1 MVESQRKSKSKKE
14 SVMGI
19 SDRIE
24 AFICQLIK
32 NDDGWVELGRNEL
45 AGIFNCVPS
54 QINYVMR
61 TRFTP
66 ERGYVIES
74 RRGGGGYIKIRRI
87 SVDAEDILSVIPD
100 KLTETGTKKII
111 KLALD
116 SGIFDERAATLAFAA
131 VSEASLDET
140 QKASVMK
147 SMIKAL
153 M

>member
-1 MVESQRKSKSKKE
+1 
-14 SVMGI
+14 MGI
-19 SDRIE
+19 SDKIE

-32 NDDGWVELGRNEL
+32 DDDGWVELGRNEL

-87 SVDAEDILSVIPD
+87 SVDAEDVLSVVPES
-100 KLTETGTKKII
+100 LTEGGANKII
-111 KLALD
+111 QLALD
-116 SGIFDERAATLAFAA
+116 AGIFDERMATLALAA
-131 VSEASLDET
+131 VSEVSLGEK

>member
-1 MVESQRKSKSKKE
+1 
-14 SVMGI
+14 MGI
-19 SDRIE
+19 SDKIE

-32 NDDGWVELGRNEL
+32 EDDGWVELGRNEL

-74 RRGGGGYIKIRRI
+74 RRGGGGYIKIRRV
-87 SVDAEDILSVIPD
+87 SVDAEDILSVIPP
-100 KLTETGTKKII
+100 KLTLSGAEKITR
-111 KLALD
+111 LALD
-116 SGIFDERAATLAFAA
+116 SGMFDERLANVVFAA
-131 VSEASLDET
+131 VSEET
-140 QKASVMK
+140 LSEEQRANVMK
-147 SMIKAL
+147 AVIRAM